1 MITLRLDPE
10 LENSIQRS
18 AKLLGISKS
27 ELIRNSVTEYLSK
40 LSKPSPW
47 ELGKEYFGK
56 YASGQTNLS
65 ADRKLLF
72 KIEGESV
79 SMLCCHNRGRP

>member
-10 LENSIQRS
+10 LEKSVRRT
-18 AKLLGISKS
+18 AELLGISKS
-27 ELIRNSVTEYLSK
+27 ELIRKSLADYLSK

-47 ELGKEYFGK
+47 ELGKNYFGK

-65 ADRKLLF
+65 ADRKRLLKKKMQKAF
-72 KIEGESV
+72 NVVLSK
-79 SMLCCHNRGRP
+79 

>member
-40 LSKPSPW
+40 LSKPNPW
-47 ELGKEYFGK
+47 ELGKDYFGK
-56 YASGQTNLS
+56 YASGQVNLS
-65 ADRKLLF
+65 SDRKLLF
-72 KIEGESV
+72 KKKI
-79 SMLCCHNRGRP
+79 MAKRK

>member
-1 MITLRLDPE
+1 MITLRLDQE
-10 LENSIQRS
+10 LENSIQRA

-27 ELIRNSVTEYLSK
+27 ELIRKSVADYLNK

-47 ELGKEYFGK
+47 ELGKDYFGK

-65 ADRKLLF
+65 ADRKLLL
-72 KIEGESV
+72 KKRITAK
-79 SMLCCHNRGRP
+79 RK

>member
-40 LSKPSPW
+40 LSKPNPW
-47 ELGKEYFGK
+47 EMGKDYFGK

-65 ADRKLLF
+65 SDRKLLL
-72 KIEGESV
+72 KKRI
-79 SMLCCHNRGRP
+79 MAKRK

>member
-10 LENSIQRS
+10 LENNIQRS

-40 LSKPSPW
+40 LSKPNPW
-47 ELGKEYFGK
+47 ELGKDYFGK

-65 ADRKLLF
+65 ADRKLLL
-72 KIEGESV
+72 KKRI
-79 SMLCCHNRGRP
+79 RAKRK

>member
-1 MITLRLDPE
+1 LGSWEAEMVGGTEIRKK
-10 LENSIQRS
+10 SI
-18 AKLLGISKS
+18 AD
-27 ELIRNSVTEYLSK
+27 YLSK

-65 ADRKLLF
+65 ADRKLLL
-72 KIEGESV
+72 KKRILILAESK
-79 SMLCCHNRGRP
+79 N

>member
-27 ELIRNSVTEYLSK
+27 ELIRNSVKEYLSK
-40 LSKPSPW
+40 LSKPNPW
-47 ELGKEYFGK
+47 ELGKDYFGK
-56 YASGQTNLS
+56 YASGQNNLS
-65 ADRKLLF
+65 ADRKLLL
-72 KIEGESV
+72 K
-79 SMLCCHNRGRP
+79 NRIMAKRK

>member
-1 MITLRLDPE
+1 MITLRLDPQ
-10 LENSIQRS
+10 LENNIQRS

-40 LSKPSPW
+40 LSKPNPW
-47 ELGKEYFGK
+47 ELGKGYFGK

-65 ADRKLLF
+65 ADRKLLL
-72 KIEGESV
+72 KKRIKAK
-79 SMLCCHNRGRP
+79 RK

>member
-1 MITLRLDPE
+1 MVTIRLDPE
-10 LENSIQRS
+10 LEDSIQRT
-18 AKLLGISKS
+18 AELLGISKS
-27 ELIRNSVTEYLSK
+27 ELIRKSVADYLSK

-65 ADRKLLF
+65 ADRKFLLKK
-72 KIEGESV
+72 KILAESK
-79 SMLCCHNRGRP
+79 N

>member
-10 LENSIQRS
+10 LENSIQRT
-18 AKLLGISKS
+18 AEFLGISKS
-27 ELIRNSVTEYLSK
+27 ELIRKSVADYLSK
-40 LSKPSPW
+40 LSKPNPW

-65 ADRKLLF
+65 ADRKRLLKKKMQKAF
-72 KIEGESV
+72 NVVLSK
-79 SMLCCHNRGRP
+79 

>member
-40 LSKPSPW
+40 LSKPNPW
-47 ELGKEYFGK
+47 ELGKDYFGK

-65 ADRKLLF
+65 SDRKLLL
-72 KIEGESV
+72 KKRI
-79 SMLCCHNRGRP
+79 MAKRK